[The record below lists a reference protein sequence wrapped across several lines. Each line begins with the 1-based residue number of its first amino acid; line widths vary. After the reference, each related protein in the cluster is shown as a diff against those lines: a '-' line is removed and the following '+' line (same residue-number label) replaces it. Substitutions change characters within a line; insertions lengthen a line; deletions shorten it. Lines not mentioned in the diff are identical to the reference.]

1 MRPIPVLDFAE
12 RCGGKA
18 VGFEPGA
25 AIQGFA
31 LDNREAKP
39 SDLFIAIKGERVDGH
54 EFVPKALEAGA
65 LGALVE
71 RPVAGPHILVASV
84 VEALAL
90 FARSK
95 REEFFGPVV
104 GITGSAGKTSTK
116 EFLAA
121 ALSPLG
127 RVLKNEGNR
136 NTEFTS
142 PLVWADLDPD
152 HRAAVIEMSM
162 RGFHQVEHLAAFSRP
177 TIGIVTNIGD
187 AHAEMVGSREGIARA
202 KSELLESLPSNGY
215 AIVWAEDDFVEL
227 LKSRS
232 RAPVETFGFSEA
244 ADCRVT
250 RYAPISWTE
259 CRVDGTQRG
268 EPWATTLTSVGQ
280 HMALNAAAAVLA
292 ASCAGVP
299 LAAAASALREAVLPP
314 MRMEVRHLNG
324 ATIVLD
330 NYNASPPSMLAAI
343 ETLAELPAEGRKLA
357 VIGEMRELG
366 AQSLEGHRAV
376 GAALAEHGLD
386 DVILVGPATE
396 ACKTECVAGGM
407 SNVRIA
413 ADQAEVTDFLR
424 SLRPGDVVLVKG
436 SRALEL
442 EKALDPLLEA
452 IS

>member
-1 MRPIPVLDFAE
+1 MRPIAVGDFAA
-12 RCGGKA
+12 RSGGSVA
-18 VGFEPGA
+18 GIDPA
-25 AIQGFA
+25 AMIRGFA
-31 LDNREAKP
+31 LDNREVKAG
-39 SDLFIAIKGERVDGH
+39 DLFIAIRGERVDGH
-54 EFVPKALEAGA
+54 QFVTGALEAGA
-65 LGALVE
+65 VAALVE
-71 RPVAGPHILVASV
+71 RPVEGPHILVADV

-90 FARSK
+90 FAKSK

-127 RVLKNEGNR
+127 RVLKNQGNR

-142 PLVWADLDPD
+142 PLVWAELEPD

-202 KSELLESLPSNGY
+202 KAELLESLPINGH
-215 AIVWAEDDFVEL
+215 AIVWAEDDFVDV

-232 RAPVETFGFSEA
+232 RAPVQTFGFSETA
-244 ADCRVT
+244 NCRVT
-250 RYAPISWTE
+250 RYTPVSWTE
-259 CRVDGTQRG
+259 CLVEGVLGGQS
-268 EPWATTLTSVGQ
+268 WSATLSSVGQ
-280 HMALNAAAAVLA
+280 HMALNAAAAILA
-292 ASCAGVP
+292 ASCAGVAVP
-299 LAAAASALREAVLPP
+299 AAAISLRTAVLPP

-343 ETLAELPAEGRKLA
+343 ETLAELPAEGRRLA

-366 AQSLEGHRAV
+366 EQSLEGHKAV
-376 GAALAEHGLD
+376 GVALAEHHLD
-386 DVILVGPATE
+386 EVILVGSATE
-396 ACKTECVAGGM
+396 ACKAECLAGGM
-407 SNVRIA
+407 SNVRMA

-424 SLRPGDVVLVKG
+424 GIKPGDVVLVKG

-442 EKALDPLLEA
+442 EKALEPLMEA
-452 IS
+452 VS